1 MMYRMLFPMQQIYNL
16 NVILTLFCYSL
27 AHMKKALFILSLF
40 IGSVSFAQ
48 PNVNKWRVSGEV
60 MLPSAKS
67 NKAFRGYMNG
77 LVIANPMLTYQLG
90 DHFYASIAP
99 RYMYYTVSE
108 FKVPQKMNGGL
119 HVAGGHLEL
128 GYTSWQTKNFA
139 IEFGC
144 KVGAAH
150 YMFRTDSTRTLGN
163 RQLTAM
169 YYEPNVQ
176 FVLMADEAVAY
187 RWIVGY
193 NFSGFAFRPD
203 MIQATW
209 GGYKL
214 EDLGASTQSIVVGF
228 GISYFFG
235 NERSDTDLNEVDW

>member
-1 MMYRMLFPMQQIYNL
+1 MQQNYNL
-16 NVILTLFCYSL
+16 RVILTLYFYSF
-27 AHMKKALFILSLF
+27 AVMKNAVLICFLFFGLY
-40 IGSVSFAQ
+40 SFAQ

-60 MLPSAKS
+60 MLPSDKS
-67 NKAFRGYMNG
+67 NKAFRGFMSG
-77 LVIANPMLTYQLG
+77 LVVANPMLTYQFSK
-90 DHFYASIAP
+90 HFYGSIAP
-99 RYMYYTVSE
+99 RYMYFSVSE
-108 FKVPQKMNGGL
+108 FKVPQKMNGGM
-119 HVAGGHLEL
+119 HVAGGHLEF
-128 GYTSWQTKNFA
+128 GYTSWQSKNFA

-144 KVGAAH
+144 KVGAAR
-150 YMFRTDSTRTLGN
+150 YMFRTDSTRTLGFRDIN
-163 RQLTAM
+163 AM

-214 EDLGASTQSIVVGF
+214 EDLQASTQSIVIGF

-235 NERSDTDLNEVDW
+235 NPRSDTDLNEVEW